1 MGKPLWI
8 YAYILILFV
17 FSIAFAFVNVS
28 GQQIADRMKQSGD
41 YIYGVYPGED
51 TSRFINR
58 LVLRFSLIGGLFNV
72 TLAGLPMLFVLQDEG
87 LLKVSMIP
95 GLFLIL
101 SGMLFTIHDELQALR
116 LNERYQPLF

>member
-1 MGKPLWI
+1 
-8 YAYILILFV
+8 
-17 FSIAFAFVNVS
+17 
-28 GQQIADRMKQSGD
+28 
-41 YIYGVYPGED
+41 
-51 TSRFINR
+51 
-58 LVLRFSLIGGLFNV
+58 
-72 TLAGLPMLFVLQDEG
+72 MLFVLQDEG